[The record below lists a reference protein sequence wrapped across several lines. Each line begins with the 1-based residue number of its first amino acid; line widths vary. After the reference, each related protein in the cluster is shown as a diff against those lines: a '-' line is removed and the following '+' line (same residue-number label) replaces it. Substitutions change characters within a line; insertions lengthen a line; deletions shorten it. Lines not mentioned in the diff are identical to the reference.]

1 MTFSC
6 PELRRH
12 AGGCVA
18 ASAGNSG
25 AIHAR
30 RSAGATTPGRRWF
43 AAAGDDRM
51 PSTLRAP
58 RGLCH
63 TLRMVRLRDVDSDSE
78 ELLVCHVVLLLK
90 TAYISSDSRTSS
102 RGALRLRA
110 NIGRL
115 LHCVVIRIEPLC
127 TSASSARLLPDAAV
141 RCLLS
146 ASAPIFHRSG
156 LTVLWRRGLA
166 TENRKRA
173 EGDDV
178 LC

>member
-1 MTFSC
+1 
-6 PELRRH
+6 
-12 AGGCVA
+12 
-18 ASAGNSG
+18 
-25 AIHAR
+25 
-30 RSAGATTPGRRWF
+30 
-43 AAAGDDRM
+43 M
-51 PSTLRAP
+51 PRSTLTQ
-58 RGLCH
+58 G
-63 TLRMVRLRDVDSDSE
+63 
-78 ELLVCHVVLLLK
+78 
-90 TAYISSDSRTSS
+90 
-102 RGALRLRA
+102 GAHFIRFKDKLASTEIAREYR
-110 NIGRL
+110 RL

>member
-1 MTFSC
+1 MPCSTFTQ
-6 PELRRH
+6 
-12 AGGCVA
+12 GGVHF
-18 ASAGNSG
+18 
-25 AIHAR
+25 I
-30 RSAGATTPGRRWF
+30 
-43 AAAGDDRM
+43 
-51 PSTLRAP
+51 
-58 RGLCH
+58 
-63 TLRMVRLRDVDSDSE
+63 
-78 ELLVCHVVLLLK
+78 
-90 TAYISSDSRTSS
+90 DSRTSS

-166 TENRKRA
+166 TENRSERKA
-173 EGDDV
+173 TMFFA
-178 LC
+178 